1 MNDNTSPG
9 ATTVLE
15 RPETDRE
22 TPTRDG
28 QHQGITIRGL
38 TKRYGTVMGLDHL
51 DLTLPRGGIVGL
63 MGDNGAGKTTLLKIL
78 AGVLADWT
86 GTIDVLGHEIGPVT
100 KAFTSY
106 LPDVDYLPDRYRLH
120 DAVALFADF
129 FADFDAER
137 ANRLIAGFGL
147 PAARSLKEFSLG
159 MREKL
164 QIALTMSRR
173 ARVYL
178 LDEPIS
184 GVDPASRSIIM
195 ENIIANYDAD
205 AQLVMST
212 HLIADI
218 EPVVDHV
225 VFLRDG
231 RVLLQGDA
239 DDLRETHHVS
249 IDKLFRQVYRE
260 PWSASIPVTNTTS
273 EV

>member
-1 MNDNTSPG
+1 MSDKR
-9 ATTVLE
+9 A
-15 RPETDRE
+15 
-22 TPTRDG
+22 
-28 QHQGITIRGL
+28 GITIAGL
-38 TKRYGTVMGLDHL
+38 TKHYGPVVALDGLDL
-51 DLTLPRGGIVGL
+51 ALPTGGIVGL

-86 GTIDVLGHEIGPVT
+86 GTIDVLGCEIGPTT
-100 KAFTSY
+100 KAFTSF

-129 FADFDAER
+129 FADFDAAR
-137 ANRLIAGFGL
+137 AQALIAGFGL

-184 GVDPASRSIIM
+184 GVDPAARSVIM
-195 ENIIANYDAD
+195 ENIINNYDAD
-205 AQLVMST
+205 ALLVMST

-231 RVLLQGDA
+231 RVLLQGLA
-239 DDLRETHHVS
+239 DDLRAASGLS
-249 IDKLFRQVYRE
+249 IDKLFRQTYRQAG
-260 PWSASIPVTNTTS
+260 PAPVFPMMTS
-273 EV
+273 NDGK

>member
-1 MNDNTSPG
+1 MSQALAEDLDVDVKR
-9 ATTVLE
+9 A
-15 RPETDRE
+15 
-22 TPTRDG
+22 
-28 QHQGITIRGL
+28 GIAIHGL
-38 TKRYGTVMGLDHL
+38 TKRYGAVTALYGLDL
-51 DLTLPRGGIVGL
+51 DLPVGGIVGL

-86 GTIDVLGHEIGPVT
+86 GNVSVLGRQIGPET
-100 KAFTSY
+100 KAFTSF

-129 FADFDAER
+129 FADFDVDR

-147 PAARSLKEFSLG
+147 PAARSLKEFSKG

-184 GVDPASRSIIM
+184 GVDPASRSVIM
-195 ENIIANYDAD
+195 ENIITNYDAD
-205 AQLVMST
+205 ALLVMST

-239 DDLRETHHVS
+239 DDLRASSGLS
-249 IDKLFRQVYRE
+249 IDNLFRKVYRE
-260 PWSASIPVTNTTS
+260 SGPSPDIAPALVHNTIS